1 MSLPHD
7 TDHDD
12 EELERYLLGL
22 VADEASERLDEAS
35 IADDEVAMRLRV
47 VESDLVD
54 SYVRGKLAG
63 ETLARF
69 ESHYLSSPRRR
80 ERVRLAASFIG
91 TVDRSVTGAEGAI
104 GAVRSARPTRLP
116 WMATAAA
123 FVIVVGGILLFEF
136 GRPRHEWPDT
146 NSARSAPERRT
157 EQVDRRLAREPAPG
171 AASVEEERDRA
182 RARPSAAAST
192 STIPGPESPGGRA
205 AERGQIVAIVLLPPT
220 RTVAPIP
227 TLAIPAAA
235 DRVRFELRLESNDF
249 AAYRV
254 GLKDPASN
262 RILWRSSWIP
272 AQLSAAQ
279 ASVSVVVPA
288 NLFEQQHYSLDLAGR
303 DAGRREDVIGSYPVR
318 IVQP

>member
-1 MSLPHD
+1 MSLPHG
-7 TDHDD
+7 TGHDD

-22 VADEASERLDEAS
+22 VADEATERLDEAS
-35 IADDEVAMRLRV
+35 IADDEVATRLRV

-54 SYVRGKLAG
+54 SYVRGRLGG

-91 TVDRSVTGAEGAI
+91 AVDRSVARAEGAR
-104 GAVRSARPTRLP
+104 GTLRRARPTRLL

-123 FVIVVGGILLFEF
+123 FVIGVGGILLSEF
-136 GRPRHEWPDT
+136 GRPRHEWPDA
-146 NSARSAPERRT
+146 NSARSAAERRT
-157 EQVDRRLAREPAPG
+157 EQVDRRLAREPAAG
-171 AASVEEERDRA
+171 TASVEERDRA
-182 RARPSAAAST
+182 RRPAAAST
-192 STIPGPESPGGRA
+192 PTIPGPASPGGRA
-205 AERGQIVAIVLLPPT
+205 AAQGQIVAVVLFPPT
-220 RTVAPIP
+220 RAVAPIP

-235 DRVRFELRLESNDF
+235 DRVRFELRLETNDF

-262 RILWRSSWIP
+262 RILWLSRWIP
-272 AQLSAAQ
+272 ARLAADQ

-288 NLFEQQHYSLDLAGR
+288 SLFERRYYSLDLAGR
-303 DAGRREDVIGSYPVR
+303 DAGRREDVIGSYTVR

>member
-22 VADEASERLDEAS
+22 VAEEATERLDEAS
-35 IADDEVAMRLRV
+35 IADDEVSMRLRV

-91 TVDRSVTGAEGAI
+91 AVDRSVASAEGAI
-104 GAVRSARPTRLP
+104 STVRSARPTRLP

-123 FVIVVGGILLFEF
+123 FVIVVGGILLLEF

-146 NSARSAPERRT
+146 TSARSAPERRT
-157 EQVDRRLAREPAPG
+157 EQVDRRLAPEPPAG
-171 AASVEEERDRA
+171 TASVEERD
-182 RARPSAAAST
+182 RARPSAAAPT
-192 STIPGPESPGGRA
+192 SIIPKAESSGGRA
-205 AERGQIVAIVLLPPT
+205 AEPGPIVAVVLLPPT
-220 RTVAPIP
+220 RAVAPIP
-227 TLAIPAAA
+227 TLAIPATV

-254 GLKDPASN
+254 GLKDPASH
-262 RILWRSSWIP
+262 RILWRSGWIP
-272 AQLSAAQ
+272 AQLSAEQ

-288 NLFEQQHYSLDLAGR
+288 NLFERQHYSLDLAGR

-318 IVQP
+318 ILQP

>member
-22 VADEASERLDEAS
+22 VADEATERLDEAS
-35 IADDEVAMRLRV
+35 IADDEVSMRLRV

-91 TVDRSVTGAEGAI
+91 AVDRSVARAEGAI
-104 GAVRSARPTRLP
+104 GTVRSGRPTRLP

-123 FVIVVGGILLFEF
+123 FVIVVGGILLLEF

-146 NSARSAPERRT
+146 TSARSAPERPT
-157 EQVDRRLAREPAPG
+157 EQVDRRLAREPAAG
-171 AASVEEERDRA
+171 AAPVEERDGA
-182 RARPSAAAST
+182 HSRPSAAAST
-192 STIPGPESPGGRA
+192 STIPGPESSGGRT
-205 AERGQIVAIVLLPPT
+205 AEQGQIVAVVLLPPT
-220 RTVAPIP
+220 RAVAPVP
-227 TLAIPAAA
+227 TLAIPGAA

-272 AQLSAAQ
+272 AQLSAEQ

-288 NLFEQQHYSLDLAGR
+288 NLFERQHYSLDLAGR
-303 DAGRREDVIGSYPVR
+303 DAGRREDMIGSYPVR